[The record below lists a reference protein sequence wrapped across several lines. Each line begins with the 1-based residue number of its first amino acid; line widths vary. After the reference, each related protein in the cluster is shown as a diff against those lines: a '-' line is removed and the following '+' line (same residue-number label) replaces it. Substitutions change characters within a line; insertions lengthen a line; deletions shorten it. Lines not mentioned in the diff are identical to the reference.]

1 MDCAEVNI
9 NILCTGC
16 EAARSFCHQPAGDTF
31 QVNLNNGTRFSEEKH
46 GTEMPEPKIQS
57 TSWNPE
63 IEKSIL
69 KRWQDDNTYAF
80 LPADRSRPAFVIDT
94 PPPYPSG
101 RPWHI
106 GAAAHYA
113 QIDMIARTARM
124 SGKNVLFPIGIDRNG
139 LPVEIYTEKKY
150 KIRMRQMDRQKFLDL
165 CKGAL
170 DDLEAE
176 MLEIMRSMG
185 LSGDFANYY
194 RTDSDDYRSLTQA
207 TFIRLWRQGLVYLAN
222 RPNNYCP
229 DCGTTIADAEIIHD
243 DLPTKLVHMKFKV
256 AETGDTLTIA
266 STRPELLFACQ
277 AVIVNPEDD
286 RYRAL
291 QGKHASIPIFERQ
304 VEIRPH
310 HSAKPEFG
318 TGAVMVCSY
327 GDQNDVQVFREL
339 GLKEIVALSENG
351 VTTEAAGQY
360 QGLRINQ
367 ARTRIVDDLKA
378 AGLVEKEES
387 IMHSTPLCERSKTPI
402 EIIPLHDYYV
412 KQLEFVPKLRE
423 LAMTELKFHP
433 EMHRQ
438 ILLNWLDSVAI
449 DWPVSRRRF
458 YGTEIPIWYCNSCG
472 TPNLPSPGGYYRPW
486 KEKPPF
492 ERCEKCGGSDFTGE
506 DRTFDTWMD
515 SSISPLYVTRYGRDE
530 QLFSYG
536 YPTALRPQAKDI
548 IRTWLHYTM
557 LRCVQLTGKIPWHE
571 AWIMGYGVDEKGEK
585 MSKSKG
591 NVIDPFPVIQKY
603 GADTFRFWSASET
616 GLGYDFRCSEQRIA
630 GAQKFLS
637 KLWNIARFL
646 SSFPVAKEPAELV
659 PTDAWILAELGRLEQ
674 ECKRGY
680 DGYDFWIP
688 ANAIREFTWNV
699 FAAHYVEMVKGRAY
713 DTAHPGHQSALYT
726 LHKCFSTILLLL
738 APITPFATEE
748 LWDKIYADGKSIHLH
763 DYLSSI
769 KSGSQQTGQSET
781 TKAITDFNSL
791 VWNKKK
797 ETISKE
803 TGKPLSLKD
812 SIDIEVPEKLA
823 PFRPD
828 LEAMHNIK
836 RPQ

>member
-1 MDCAEVNI
+1 M
-9 NILCTGC
+9 
-16 EAARSFCHQPAGDTF
+16 
-31 QVNLNNGTRFSEEKH
+31 
-46 GTEMPEPKIQS
+46 EPKIQS
-57 TSWNPE
+57 KAWNHE
-63 IEKSIL
+63 IESAIL
-69 KRWQDDNTYAF
+69 KKWLDDDVYRF
-80 LPADRSRPAFVIDT
+80 EVGGKPAFVIDT

-101 RPWHI
+101 KPWHM

-150 KIRMRQMDRQKFLDL
+150 KVRMRQMDRQKFLDL

-176 MLEIMRSMG
+176 MLQIMKNMG
-185 LSGDFANYY
+185 LSGDFAHYY
-194 RTDSDDYRSLTQA
+194 RTDSDEYRALTQA
-207 TFIRLWRQGLVYLAN
+207 TFIDLWNRGLVYLAN

-229 DCGTTIADAEIIHD
+229 DCGTTIADAEIIYD

-256 AETGDTLTIA
+256 AGSKESIIIA

-277 AVIVNPEDD
+277 AVIVNPNDE
-286 RYRAL
+286 RYL
-291 QGKHASIPIFERQ
+291 DYQNKSVVLPIFGRE
-304 VEIRPH
+304 VPVKVH

-318 TGAVMVCSY
+318 SGAVMVCSY

-339 GLKEIVALSENG
+339 QLKEIVALSENG
-351 VTTEAAGQY
+351 ITTEAAGAY
-360 QGLRINQ
+360 AGLRINQ
-367 ARTRIVDDLKA
+367 ARTRVIEDLKA

-387 IMHSTPLCERSKTPI
+387 IMHRTPLCERSKTPI

-412 KQLEFVPKLRE
+412 KQLDYVPQLRE
-423 LAMTELKFHP
+423 LAMKLKFHP

-458 YGTEIPIWYCNSCG
+458 YGTEIPIWYCNSCKA
-472 TPNLPSPGGYYRPW
+472 PLLPKPGRYYRPW
-486 KEKPPF
+486 KESPPF
-492 ERCEKCGGSDFTGE
+492 DTCTKCGGKEFTGE

-515 SSISPLYVTRYGRDE
+515 SSISPLYVTKFKSDE
-530 QLFSYG
+530 KLHNYA
-536 YPTALRPQAKDI
+536 YPASVRPQAKDI

-557 LRCVQLTGKIPWHE
+557 LRCVQLTGKMPWTD

-591 NVIDPFPVIQKY
+591 NVIDPFPIIQKY
-603 GADTFRFWSASET
+603 GADTFRFWAASEAN
-616 GLGYDFRCSEQRIA
+616 LGYDFRCSEQRIA

-637 KLWNIARFL
+637 KLWNVGRFL
-646 SSFPVAKEPAELV
+646 SSFDVVREKPDKLEASDE
-659 PTDAWILAELGRLEQ
+659 WILAELSRLVQ

-680 DGYDFWIP
+680 DEYNFFVP
-688 ANAIREFTWNV
+688 ANAIRDFTWNV
-699 FAAHYVEMVKGRAY
+699 FAAHYIEMVKGRAY
-713 DTAHPGHQSALYT
+713 EDRPGHASALYT
-726 LHKCFSTILLLL
+726 LHRVFSTLLLLL
-738 APITPFATEE
+738 APITPFIAEE
-748 LWDKIYADGKSIHLH
+748 LWTKMYSEKSVHLQELPVVEKEG
-763 DYLSSI
+763 DMA
-769 KSGSQQTGQSET
+769 KF
-781 TKAITDFNSL
+781 TKAISDFNSQ

-797 ETISKE
+797 ETVSPE

-812 SIDIEVPEKLA
+812 PIDVPVPDDLA
-823 PFRPD
+823 PFATD
-828 LEAMHNIK
+828 LVSMHNLIK
-836 RPQ
+836 K